1 MYLFFYIWLK
11 TCLFKQIKVGHF
23 NRLIHCRS
31 LWWSL
36 QELHIFILISVSE
49 CVAWSKSDKSV
60 LTFHIMVDSNPKRPV
75 WKAWIWSIHHHLLQP
90 TLDFQVFFSPP
101 NQNMVFFGWSN
112 IIYIALTPH
121 HKATS
126 QPCGTIRFISGFSC
140 FFSLFFFSFFK
151 QFHWSNKRKQT
162 NKHKTDQPNLY
173 QSKT

>member
-1 MYLFFYIWLK
+1 
-11 TCLFKQIKVGHF
+11 
-23 NRLIHCRS
+23 
-31 LWWSL
+31 
-36 QELHIFILISVSE
+36 
-49 CVAWSKSDKSV
+49 
-60 LTFHIMVDSNPKRPV
+60 MVDSNPKRPV

-101 NQNMVFFGWSN
+101 NQNMFFFGWSN

-140 FFSLFFFSFFK
+140 FFSLFFFFFLNNFIDQIK
-151 QFHWSNKRKQT
+151 ENKQT